1 MIDAPSAGRNDVCNL
16 SGTLGVERL
25 IGSEIRGF
33 LFLDRAIVLHLLL
46 PSSTLLSLKRIK

>member
-25 IGSEIRGF
+25 IGSEIRRF